1 MKRLNIFRHS
11 KHPAAF
17 TTLDFIPLLCCMKT
31 WLTGMLLLVFFISCN
46 NDGEKSATPA
56 SENDMD
62 AARNFIRAALDRKWD
77 DARRFML
84 KDSSNIE
91 ILKSFEDF
99 YQHEDKEERRNYR
112 EASITTYDSRK
123 VNDST
128 TIVNYSNSY
137 KKKMDSIRIVRT
149 NGQWLVDL
157 KYSFL
162 PTDSAKHVR

>member
-1 MKRLNIFRHS
+1 MKGI
-11 KHPAAF
+11 
-17 TTLDFIPLLCCMKT
+17 
-31 WLTGMLLLVFFISCN
+31 LLLVILISCN
-46 NDGEKSATPA
+46 NDGEKNAPPT

-62 AARNFIRAALDRKWD
+62 AARNFIRAALDRKWN

-84 KDSSNIE
+84 QDSSNLE
-91 ILKSFEDF
+91 ILNSFEDF
-99 YQHEDKEERRNYR
+99 YQHEDREERRNYR

-137 KKKMDSIRIVRT
+137 KKKRDSIRIVRV

-162 PTDSAKHVR
+162 PTDSAKHVQ

>member
-1 MKRLNIFRHS
+1 
-11 KHPAAF
+11 
-17 TTLDFIPLLCCMKT
+17 
-31 WLTGMLLLVFFISCN
+31 MLLLVFFISCN
-46 NDGEKSATPA
+46 NEGNKETVAA
-56 SENDMD
+56 SENDLD

-77 DARRFML
+77 DARHYML
-84 KDSSNIE
+84 KDSSNME
-91 ILKSFEDF
+91 IINSFEDF

-137 KKKMDSIRIVRT
+137 KKKRDSIRIVRR

-162 PTDSAKHVR
+162 PTDSAKNVQ

>member
-1 MKRLNIFRHS
+1 
-11 KHPAAF
+11 
-17 TTLDFIPLLCCMKT
+17 MKT
-31 WLTGMLLLVFFISCN
+31 WLTSMLLLVFFISCN
-46 NDGEKSATPA
+46 NSSENTNAPA
-56 SENDMD
+56 SENDLD

-77 DARRFML
+77 EARRYML
-84 KDSSNIE
+84 KDSSNTE
-91 ILKSFEDF
+91 ILNRFEDF
-99 YQHEDKEERRNYR
+99 YQHENREERRNYR

-162 PTDSAKHVR
+162 PTDTAKNVQ